1 MGLKRKIL
9 IMKKLTI
16 AFGLLGIA
24 FGALIIHHSQHII
37 ITVLGVATIL
47 LSILTIKNY
56 NQ

>member
-1 MGLKRKIL
+1 MGLKRKNL

-16 AFGLLGIA
+16 AFGLLELA
-24 FGALIIHHSQHII
+24 FGALIIHHSQDII

-47 LSILTIKNY
+47 LSILTLKHS